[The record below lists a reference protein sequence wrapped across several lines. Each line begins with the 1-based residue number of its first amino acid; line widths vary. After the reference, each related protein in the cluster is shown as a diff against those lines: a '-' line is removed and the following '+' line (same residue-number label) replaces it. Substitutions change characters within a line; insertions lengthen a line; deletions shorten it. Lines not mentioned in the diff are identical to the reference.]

1 MKVAMY
7 KKKYP
12 ILGWVERLGLFFN
25 ETTIIDVNFL
35 WELKFTLA
43 NNANPKNKANHVAPA
58 DLSTFLLNHEEPIEF
73 LKETLEVYKKITKE
87 GHLVT
92 STGADISFDLKDD
105 KDIKLAKPLSKINCY
120 RDFFTH
126 EKHVKIGFEKRG
138 EPVPEQWYQLP
149 VYYKGSTGGFIGP
162 EDFIPWPSFTQK
174 LDYELELAAIIG
186 KKVSNLKGKEL
197 NKTIFGF
204 TILNDVS
211 ARDLQKDEMRVRLG
225 PSKGK
230 DFCSVLGPVVITAD
244 EFNYEDPKLKMIAR
258 VNGQEWSSGNS
269 SDSYYSWTEMLEFV
283 ARDET
288 IYPTD
293 LMGSGTV
300 GTGCGLELDQWI
312 KSGDLLELEI
322 EKIGI
327 LKNIV
332 DVPKKYESPYIL
344 KK

>member
-1 MKVAMY
+1 MPCI
-7 KKKYP
+7 KKYP

-162 EDFIPWPSFTQK
+162 EDFIPW
-174 LDYELELAAIIG
+174 L
-186 KKVSNLKGKEL
+186 
-197 NKTIFGF
+197 
-204 TILNDVS
+204 
-211 ARDLQKDEMRVRLG
+211 
-225 PSKGK
+225 
-230 DFCSVLGPVVITAD
+230 
-244 EFNYEDPKLKMIAR
+244 
-258 VNGQEWSSGNS
+258 
-269 SDSYYSWTEMLEFV
+269 
-283 ARDET
+283 
-288 IYPTD
+288 
-293 LMGSGTV
+293 
-300 GTGCGLELDQWI
+300 
-312 KSGDLLELEI
+312 
-322 EKIGI
+322 
-327 LKNIV
+327 
-332 DVPKKYESPYIL
+332 
-344 KK
+344 